1 LINKDSNGWVEEV
14 GLRFPAGRL
23 DDAGE
28 EKGIHYALERK
39 RATSR
44 VRSQVEWP
52 LATSTTGAWVI
63 RPEIRITTKMRADLW
78 C

>member
-1 LINKDSNGWVEEV
+1 M

-63 RPEIRITTKMRADLW
+63 RPEITEQLKLMTDLEVLSW
-78 C
+78 E